1 MSQRNR
7 THRVYV
13 DSACITTYIGDASIF
28 IYTYVSTYVCISTL
42 TSVSVL
48 YRSTYILRDRQT
60 DRQRAHRQEQRQ
72 TAGGPRWVSVNLLR
86 MWTEQEAEEGGICLS
101 CSCLTARVWTSR
113 PLCPPAGTYTSG
125 SPSSWAL
132 GLGGN
137 HTGSSPASSMRTADC
152 RASRPL

>member
-60 DRQRAHRQEQRQ
+60 ARAQ
-72 TAGGPRWVSVNLLR
+72 
-86 MWTEQEAEEGGICLS
+86 
-101 CSCLTARVWTSR
+101 
-113 PLCPPAGTYTSG
+113 AGTETDGGRAPVGERQSAKDVDRARGRRRNLPLLLLPHCSSVDLSSPLPSG
-125 SPSSWAL
+125 WDLHL
-132 GLGGN
+132 GL
-137 HTGSSPASSMRTADC
+137 P
-152 RASRPL
+152 

>member
-60 DRQRAHRQEQRQ
+60 DSARTGRNRDRRRAGP
-72 TAGGPRWVSVNLLR
+72 GG
-86 MWTEQEAEEGGICLS
+86 
-101 CSCLTARVWTSR
+101 
-113 PLCPPAGTYTSG
+113 
-125 SPSSWAL
+125 
-132 GLGGN
+132 
-137 HTGSSPASSMRTADC
+137 
-152 RASRPL
+152 